1 MVVVGGTTD
10 DSDATGALEI
20 YDTETEKWVLRKDL
34 RMSQPRHSFC
44 AVPGNLYT
52 HFYQNQKYINL
63 RNANR
68 IIRFKTHNTRV
79 LSYA

>member
-1 MVVVGGTTD
+1 MVVVGGSTD

-52 HFYQNQKYINL
+52 NTFVIKIKST
-63 RNANR
+63 
-68 IIRFKTHNTRV
+68 IIFELASVSVYN
-79 LSYA
+79 